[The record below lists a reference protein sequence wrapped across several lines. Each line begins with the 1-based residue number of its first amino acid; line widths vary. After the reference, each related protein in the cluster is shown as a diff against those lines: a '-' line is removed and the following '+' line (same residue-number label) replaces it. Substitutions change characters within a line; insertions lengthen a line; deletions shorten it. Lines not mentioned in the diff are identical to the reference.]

1 MARLQRGED
10 PKIDRI
16 NDLVAVAI
24 NNSNS
29 VEGNDALT
37 ELLKMFKPMM
47 IKVCTKWSNY
57 FNDSAHNI
65 ISFSELLAD
74 AEYWFMHYTLYK
86 YTIDGDA
93 TYNKFIKDHIDQRI
107 RYIYECQI
115 RYYKKLV
122 FPDPNRHADG
132 NEDDP
137 FELVVH
143 NYSSNVASTESI
155 EDTFAEADMI
165 NKRAEVARRI
175 MELVQSGM
183 FNNREKRVFSEVMVG
198 GCTQEE
204 MGRRLGVSRIRVVQI
219 LRKVKYKLKVEMEK
233 DDKFW
238 QLITQTDI
246 KFDDNYL

>member
-10 PKIDRI
+10 PKIDKI

-24 NNSNS
+24 NGNS
-29 VEGNDALT
+29 VESNDALT

-47 IKVCTKWSNY
+47 ISVCIKWSNY
-57 FNDSAHNI
+57 FNDSVHSI
-65 ISFSELLAD
+65 ISFGELLAD
-74 AEYWFMHYTLYK
+74 AEYWFMYYTMYK

-107 RYIYECQI
+107 RYIYECQL
-115 RYYKKLV
+115 RYYKRLV

-132 NEDDP
+132 NEDDQ

-155 EDTFAEADMI
+155 EDTFAETDMM
-165 NKRAEVARRI
+165 NKRADVAKRI
-175 MELVQSGM
+175 MELVQSGN
-183 FNNREKRVFSEVMVG
+183 FNDRERRVFQEVMLE

-219 LRKVKYKLKVEMEK
+219 LRKVKYKLKVAMET

-246 KFDDNYL
+246 KFDNNYL